1 VSLLGIDT
9 STAASAACVLRGDG
23 EVFEVAPEPA
33 ALSARPAHASE
44 LMPAVADVMERA
56 GLDYADLE
64 AIAVGVGPGTFT
76 GLRIGIATAR
86 ALATANGLPLRPV
99 SSLAALAAGIE
110 AEVTGAEAATAGEAV
125 AAAAVEAGAAATAAA
140 AGDDARS
147 LLPVI
152 DAKRGEVFAAEYTL
166 GGIRRWGPLVLRPEE
181 LAKRVAGGAGELA
194 AGGPAERAAGG
205 LAERVAEAAAD
216 PADAASQPTLAAGDG
231 SVRFRGVLEAAGISV
246 MPDESRA
253 HVVRALH
260 VCRLAAVVPG
270 VAPQAVLPDYLRAP
284 DAKPQ

>member
-23 EVFEVAPEPA
+23 EVFEVAPDPA
-33 ALSARPAHASE
+33 ALTARPAHARE
-44 LMPAVADVMERA
+44 LMPAVAEVMERA
-56 GLDYADLE
+56 GLGYGDLE

-86 ALATANGLPLRPV
+86 ALASANGLPLRPV

-110 AEVTGAEAATAGEAV
+110 VNAAGTGAEAEASP
-125 AAAAVEAGAAATAAA
+125 
-140 AGDDARS
+140 S
-147 LLPVI
+147 LLAVI
-152 DAKRGEVFAAEYTL
+152 DAKRGEVFAAEYE
-166 GGIRRWGPLVLRPEE
+166 GGGAPRWGPLALRPEE
-181 LAKRVAGGAGELA
+181 LAERMQ
-194 AGGPAERAAGG
+194 AEGRT
-205 LAERVAEAAAD
+205 
-216 PADAASQPTLAAGDG
+216 PLAAGDG

-246 MPDESRA
+246 MPDDSRA

-260 VCRLAAVVPG
+260 VCRLAAAVPG